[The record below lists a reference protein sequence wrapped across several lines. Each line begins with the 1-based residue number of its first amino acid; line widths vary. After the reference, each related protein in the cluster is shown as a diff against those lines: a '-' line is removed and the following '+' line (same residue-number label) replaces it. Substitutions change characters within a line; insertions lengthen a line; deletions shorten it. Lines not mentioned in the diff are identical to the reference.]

1 MSAAVGVWKRTNGT
15 LTAVLMMP
23 DESGALA
30 VVACCANA
38 KVAIPIPISSNNN
51 LVFFMLPPTPIRF
64 GLPWLSLSKDKGYS
78 RKVTSYG
85 GRVKVTRVFSPF
97 VPKCLRGGGFLLVA
111 SVPAPL

>member
-1 MSAAVGVWKRTNGT
+1 MSAAVGVWKRTDVT

-23 DESGALA
+23 DESGVLA
-30 VVACCANA
+30 VVACCATA

-51 LVFFMLPPTPIRF
+51 LVFFMLPPTPIHF

-97 VPKCLRGGGFLLVA
+97 AQRVCGGWRIPY
-111 SVPAPL
+111 SC